1 MGLGLLDRG
10 GSLSTNGDEHRRGAA
25 GVVMG
30 SGIAGRRTVR
40 WVSTHLDL
48 LLEDDGSGERG
59 VGVMG
64 CRRPCWLASEKKAL
78 LIVAAANWIWAVDL
92 VRWLADGGAAAR
104 RRDADGW
111 RACRRWTEEIAD
123 QAVMGSAAMVVRTKM
138 GKMGFNLFSMCAL
151 MLEEDGGIGFSVL
164 SSTFWVAWIG
174 LPDFQLELAA
184 GSHGCRPW

>member
-1 MGLGLLDRG
+1 MKVQMVEMLARLMGVVARRHLAGMGRGCTLTWAIAAGRCCQQRCMGLGLLDRG

-64 CRRPCWLASEKKAL
+64 CRRRCWLASEKKAL
-78 LIVAAANWIWAVDL
+78 LIMAATSWIWAVDL
-92 VRWLADGGAAAR
+92 A
-104 RRDADGW
+104 
-111 RACRRWTEEIAD
+111 
-123 QAVMGSAAMVVRTKM
+123 
-138 GKMGFNLFSMCAL
+138 
-151 MLEEDGGIGFSVL
+151 
-164 SSTFWVAWIG
+164 
-174 LPDFQLELAA
+174 
-184 GSHGCRPW
+184 